1 MGFEIARWLVQRGA
15 AHLVLVGRS
24 QPSVQVRAGIAEL
37 ERSGAVV
44 RAASVDIADEG
55 ELARLLRDVAEAMPP
70 LRGIFHAAGI
80 AGGRSEDVDADTFR
94 AILRPK
100 VTGTLLLDRLTAGLD
115 LDFFVCFSSIAS
127 LWGSKGQAA
136 YAAANHVLDC
146 FAHDRR
152 TRGLPA
158 LTINWGPWSGGG
170 QAAREGRELLE
181 RMGIATLT
189 PRQTLATLSRL
200 LGSGLPQAAVVKLD
214 WSVFKELFDGR
225 SQGSLFERIST
236 PERDRNNAAP
246 ADAPLVES
254 LLRAGAGRR
263 RFLVGHLQQE
273 VAGIL
278 GFPEGRL
285 PDPRQG
291 FFQLGMDSL
300 MAMDLRKHLVR
311 DLGRDL
317 PAALVFDFA
326 TAEDLAGALLE
337 IMGAEPIAAP
347 EAPQRQEVQGQTGNP
362 SPLPAWRAGSPAAP
376 IRSNSGACWSRG
388 GTPSAACRPT
398 AGTRMPFMIPRAGI
412 PEPLI
417 HGKVVSS
424 MGSISSMPDISGFLR
439 AKRPTWTR
447 STGCCWKCA
456 MRRWRMRDIRSSQG
470 PEEDGVFVGLTNNE
484 YAHML
489 LGDGSPERIGTY
501 YVTGNSLNA
510 AAGRVSYAL
519 GLGGPAMA
527 VDTACSSSLVAV
539 HLACRS
545 LWDRECG
552 EAIAAGVNLI
562 LTPGSMVAACQA
574 HMLSVDGRC
583 KTFDAGADGYGRG
596 EGCGAVVL
604 KRLSDAQAAGDRVL
618 ALIRGSAVNQDGRSG
633 GFTVPNG
640 LSQQVVFVKPWSGR
654 RPAGRSR
661 VCRGP
666 WDRHGAGRS
675 DRGRGAG
682 GRVREGRAT
691 GGRCRRVGQG
701 QHRPS
706 GIGGGHRRAD
716 QDGAGAPARRDTLP
730 AEPAD
735 AQSGNRL
742 GLAGIRAVAAA
753 HAMAR
758 RGGASRASA
767 GSAWRDQR
775 PCRAGGGSG
784 RRRCPLALH
793 LERPLHLL
801 TVSANSPQAL
811 RQLAGDMAAHL
822 EAHSGLDVADV
833 CFTANG
839 RSGHALPGG
848 AGGGI
853 HWGRLRR
860 TARSGGGVDGGRQ
873 APAEDRVRVQR
884 RSASARAGMGRVLY
898 ETQPVFRDLFDQQ
911 VALRLRPLAEVMF
924 GEDDAWL
931 NDPAWTWPA
940 TFALTSAGRSF
951 GRRGALCPTAA
962 GGRMSTWKM
971 GRPAPPA
978 ADLGGEPCGALPS
991 RRTGKAAT

>member
-1 MGFEIARWLVQRGA
+1 
-15 AHLVLVGRS
+15 
-24 QPSVQVRAGIAEL
+24 
-37 ERSGAVV
+37 
-44 RAASVDIADEG
+44 
-55 ELARLLRDVAEAMPP
+55 MPT
-70 LRGIFHAAGI
+70 RFG
-80 AGGRSEDVDADTFR
+80 

-170 QAAREGRELLE
+170 QAAREGLELLE

-189 PRQTLATLSRL
+189 PRQTLAALSRL
-200 LGSGLPQAAVVKLD
+200 LGSGLSQAAVVKLD

-311 DLGRDL
+311 DLGREL

-337 IMGAEPIAAP
+337 IMGAEPHCRTGDTAAP
-347 EAPQRQEVQGQTGNP
+347 GGSGSRLEPIAVTGM
-362 SPLPAWRAGSPAAP
+362 
-376 IRSNSGACWSRG
+376 
-388 GTPSAACRPT
+388 ACRFPGGADDT
-398 AGTRMPFMIPRAGI
+398 EQFWRLLVEGRDAIRLVPADRWDPDAFYDPKGEDPGTAYTRQGGFIDGVDLFDAGYFGISPREAADMDPQHRLLLEVSHAALEDAGTSVPSRSR
-412 PEPLI
+412 
-417 HGKVVSS
+417 
-424 MGSISSMPDISGFLR
+424 
-439 AKRPTWTR
+439 KRT
-447 STGCCWKCA
+447 
-456 MRRWRMRDIRSSQG
+456 
-470 PEEDGVFVGLTNNE
+470 GVFVGLTNNE

-545 LWDRECG
+545 LWGRECG

-574 HMLSVDGRC
+574 HMLSADGRC
-583 KTFDAGADGYGRG
+583 KTFDASADGYGRG

-604 KRLSDAQAAGDRVL
+604 KRLSDALAAGDRVL
-618 ALIRGSAVNQDGRSG
+618 ALIRGSAVNQDGRSS

-640 LSQQVVFVKPWSGR
+640 LSQQVV
-654 RPAGRSR
+654 
-661 VCRGP
+661 
-666 WDRHGAGRS
+666 
-675 DRGRGAG
+675 
-682 GRVREGRAT
+682 
-691 GGRCRRVGQG
+691 
-701 QHRPS
+701 
-706 GIGGGHRRAD
+706 I
-716 QDGAGAPARRDTLP
+716 RDAL
-730 AEPAD
+730 E
-735 AQSGNRL
+735 
-742 GLAGIRAVAAA
+742 
-753 HAMAR
+753 
-758 RGGASRASA
+758 
-767 GSAWRDQR
+767 
-775 PCRAGGGSG
+775 RAGVQPEEVGY
-784 RRRCPLALH
+784 
-793 LERPLHLL
+793 
-801 TVSANSPQAL
+801 V
-811 RQLAGDMAAHL
+811 
-822 EAHSGLDVADV
+822 EAHGTG
-833 CFTANG
+833 TALG
-839 RSGHALPGG
+839 DPIEVGALG
-848 AGGGI
+848 A
-853 HWGRLRR
+853 
-860 TARSGGGVDGGRQ
+860 V
-873 APAEDRVRVQR
+873 
-884 RSASARAGMGRVLY
+884 
-898 ETQPVFRDLFDQQ
+898 
-911 VALRLRPLAEVMF
+911 F
-924 GEDDAWL
+924 GESRPMGSRFL
-931 NDPAWTWPA
+931 SGPSSP
-940 TFALTSAGRSF
+940 TSDIWN
-951 GRRGALCPTAA
+951 RRQGSP
-962 GGRMSTWKM
+962 
-971 GRPAPPA
+971 
-978 ADLGGEPCGALPS
+978 D
-991 RRTGKAAT
+991 